1 MRKTRSEHMLSALL
15 PLATEERTFG
25 IGSFVPGSDE
35 RSAAARARPFSAST
49 FSAPGPLLPARLSGI
64 SIHRRPALGGYGGF
78 GAGIRRRGVR
88 RCRLDIDHATRT
100 ESRCCRSDNETRRR
114 PRVRRHWISPRVEE
128 PLRRSTYVAAFR
140 SVAARA
146 RPLQHGACISRRAN
160 TS

>member
-100 ESRCCRSDNETRRR
+100 A
-114 PRVRRHWISPRVEE
+114 E
-128 PLRRSTYVAAFR
+128 PLL
-140 SVAARA
+140 
-146 RPLQHGACISRRAN
+146 PLGQ
-160 TS
+160 